1 MKKNK
6 KHIHPSIGIVVP
18 VFQEESV
25 IEMFHAHLVQVI
37 QALPNSIRIYYVD
50 DGSKDGTGA
59 ALEKIAVADERVVVI
74 TLSRNFGHQAALTA
88 GMDQAEGD
96 VIITLDGDGQ
106 HPPELIEHMLKLHAA
121 GYDIVQTQRDDSRTD
136 GAKKSTSGL
145 FYWLINRISN
155 TEIQP
160 GTADFRLLSRK
171 VVDTLKSMPE
181 YHRFLRGLIPWM
193 GFQSVILPYQPLPR
207 MAGKSKYS
215 FKKMTH
221 LAADAIFSFSTTP
234 IKLTILLGILFLV
247 FAVLEVIYVSSFW
260 VTNNISALAPGW
272 SSLMFV
278 ILFGNALVL
287 INVGVLGI
295 YVGYVFQQVKGRPVY
310 IIESIQKRE

>member
-1 MKKNK
+1 MKKK
-6 KHIHPSIGIVVP
+6 KLNIPTVGIVVP
-18 VFQEESV
+18 VFQEEQV
-25 IEMFHAHLVQVI
+25 IELFHEQLMAVVNR
-37 QALPNSIRIYYVD
+37 LPNHTRIYYVN
-50 DGSKDGTGA
+50 DGSKDGTGE
-59 ALEKIAVADERVVVI
+59 ALEVIAKSEPRVVVI
-74 TLSRNFGHQAALTA
+74 ELSRNFGHQAALTA

-106 HPPELIEHMLKLHAA
+106 HPPDLIEQMLKLHAA
-121 GYDIVQTQRDDSRTD
+121 GYDIVQTQRDDSHAD

-160 GTADFRLLSRK
+160 GTADFRLLSRQ
-171 VVDTLKSMPE
+171 VVDTLKAMPE

-234 IKLTILLGILFLV
+234 IKLTITLGVLFLV

-260 VTNNISALAPGW
+260 ISNNIDALAPGW

-310 IIESIQKRE
+310 IIKSIQKTE